1 MRCKW
6 LLLDA
11 LFWPKKI
18 RLSMVLVRVIC
29 SCTAVSFFG
38 TEFPYKGIQKERSR
52 LRRLRKVRLLDGSSF
67 ERKVDGEAL
76 LPITTHDSGMS

>member
-1 MRCKW
+1 MRRKW

-52 LRRLRKVRLLDGSSF
+52 LRKVRLLDGSSF
-67 ERKVDGEAL
+67 ERKVDDEAL

>member
-1 MRCKW
+1 
-6 LLLDA
+6 
-11 LFWPKKI
+11 
-18 RLSMVLVRVIC
+18 MVLVRVIC

-67 ERKVDGEAL
+67 ERRVDGEAL

>member
-1 MRCKW
+1 
-6 LLLDA
+6 
-11 LFWPKKI
+11 
-18 RLSMVLVRVIC
+18 MVLVRVIC

>member
-1 MRCKW
+1 MPCFGPKRLGSAW
-6 LLLDA
+6 
-11 LFWPKKI
+11 FWCE
-18 RLSMVLVRVIC
+18 LSA
-29 SCTAVSFFG
+29 AVQPFRFFG

>member
-1 MRCKW
+1 
-6 LLLDA
+6 
-11 LFWPKKI
+11 
-18 RLSMVLVRVIC
+18 MVLVRVIC

-38 TEFPYKGIQKERSR
+38 TEFPYKGMQKERSR

>member
-1 MRCKW
+1 M
-6 LLLDA
+6 LDA

-67 ERKVDGEAL
+67 ERRVDGEAL